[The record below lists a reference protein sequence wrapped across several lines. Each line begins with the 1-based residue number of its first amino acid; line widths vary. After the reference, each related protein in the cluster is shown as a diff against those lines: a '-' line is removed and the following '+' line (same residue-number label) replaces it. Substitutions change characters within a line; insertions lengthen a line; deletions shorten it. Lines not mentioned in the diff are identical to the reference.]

1 MQFYTVKQVA
11 EILNTNE
18 ETVRRWIRTGKLEAI
33 QNSKKEGNLI
43 SADALNKFVK
53 ETPKYN
59 ETLLKS
65 TFGVSAIMGALL
77 GGVVAFIDK
86 NKKKKV
92 TQQDIERVI
101 NKKIELHQK
110 NIDKKTSALKQL
122 EKEIEEEKSELE
134 KYKYALENLDL
145 QKMAIE
151 INKEEK

>member
-11 EILNTNE
+11 ETLKTNE

-53 ETPKYN
+53 ETPKYT

-65 TFGVSAIMGALL
+65 SFAFSAILGGLL
-77 GGVVAFIDK
+77 GGVVAFLDK

-92 TQQDIERVI
+92 TPQDIERVI
-101 NKKIELHQK
+101 KKKIELHQN
-110 NIDKKTSALKQL
+110 NIDKKTSTLKQL
-122 EKEIEEEKSELE
+122 EKEIEEEKCELE
-134 KYKYALENLDL
+134 KYKYALESLDL
-145 QKMAIE
+145 QEMAVE
-151 INKEEK
+151 INKGEK